1 MSSQKPTER
10 PSSKLLP
17 SPTATRLPTNK
28 HPSDLASTYNSKA
41 YQVKISQQVSDAL
54 QTRKTWLGAQWITP
68 EEDQPREVRL
78 LDYACGT
85 GAVTKAL
92 GSYVTSIRGIDISE
106 NMVSHYNEAARSSGL
121 SSEQAHAVVGDLLG
135 ATLPPE
141 LSGPDF
147 YNFDVAA
154 IGLGFHHFEDPPLAV
169 KRLAERL
176 KAETGVLII
185 VDFLPFEHRSHSHS
199 HGESGGGHSHGHK
212 HGHGQDHQQSQPNP
226 TLPNMSQTIKHH
238 GFTSDGI
245 QRLFSAAGLEDF
257 AFDILPEPAVF
268 EFEEG
273 RKERTIF
280 IARGRKAPTVWGKLK
295 NWVEGSLDAIGGQ
308 TRLGPDEGPG
318 STFAP
323 RKDAAL

>member
-1 MSSQKPTER
+1 
-10 PSSKLLP
+10 
-17 SPTATRLPTNK
+17 
-28 HPSDLASTYNSKA
+28 
-41 YQVKISQQVSDAL
+41 
-54 QTRKTWLGAQWITP
+54 
-68 EEDQPREVRL
+68 
-78 LDYACGT
+78 
-85 GAVTKAL
+85 VTKAL
-92 GSYVTSIRGIDISE
+92 GSYVTTIRGIDISE

-121 SSEQAHAVVGDLLG
+121 STEQAHAVVGDLLG
-135 ATLPPE
+135 ATVPPE

-185 VDFLPFEHRSHSHS
+185 VDFLPFEHGSHS
-199 HGESGGGHSHGHK
+199 HGGGSGGHTHH
-212 HGHGQDHQQSQPNP
+212 HGQAHNQDQHTQSKLTQPN
-226 TLPNMSQTIKHH
+226 TQHTIKHH

-273 RKERTIF
+273 RKERTVF
-280 IARGRKAPTVWGKLK
+280 IAKGRKAPTVWGKLK
-295 NWVEGSLDAIGGQ
+295 SWVEGSLDAIGGQ
-308 TRLGPDEGPG
+308 TRLGADDGPG
-318 STFAP
+318 STFSP
-323 RKDAAL
+323 RKDAV

>member
-1 MSSQKPTER
+1 MSVFTEANR
-10 PSSKLLP
+10 K
-17 SPTATRLPTNK
+17 AFD
-28 HPSDLASTYNSKA
+28 DLASTYNSKA

-54 QTRKTWLGAQWITP
+54 QTRKSWLGAQWTTA
-68 EEDQPREVRL
+68 EEQDQQQDQPPRQVRL

-106 NMVSHYNEAARSSGL
+106 NMVGHYNEAARSSGL
-121 SSEQAHAVVGDLLG
+121 STEQAHAVVGDLLG
-135 ATLPPE
+135 ATVPPE

-185 VDFLPFEHRSHSHS
+185 VDFLPFEHNSHSHSHS
-199 HGESGGGHSHGHK
+199 HGSGGHN
-212 HGHGQDHQQSQPNP
+212 QDQRTQPTPPITNA
-226 TLPNMSQTIKHH
+226 QHTIKHH
-238 GFTSDGI
+238 GFTSSGI
-245 QRLFSAAGLEDF
+245 QRLFAAAGLEDF

-280 IARGRKAPTVWGKLK
+280 IAKGRKAPTVWGKVR

-308 TRLGPDEGPG
+308 TSLGVDEGPG

-323 RKDAAL
+323 RRDAL